1 MSLLVFSPGAAL
13 SISTKDGTLVAS
25 SRHHIFPK
33 KLMKW
38 SLPFA
43 CLLPLAIFLV
53 QSTSQWHG
61 MGQDMPSGGC
71 LLLPPFNGTAWGAKH
86 ACTDAAKAHTH
97 TVYWPK
103 ARFAI
108 DNSMHLVSSQSTHI
122 KTSIPAQITTSQ
134 SCRQFRC
141 HIAHQNNH
149 CLNCLQMMTSH
160 PLRNVCGTC
169 CCRSCR
175 QETQSA
181 RKGPSPGPY
190 K

>member
-1 MSLLVFSPGAAL
+1 MEPPL
-13 SISTKDGTLVAS
+13 
-25 SRHHIFPK
+25 
-33 KLMKW
+33 
-38 SLPFA
+38 
-43 CLLPLAIFLV
+43 CLLAPVGHFFGAVYISMARHGARHAKWWVFALATV
-53 QSTSQWHG
+53 QWHG
-61 MGQDMPSGGC
+61 MGRK
-71 LLLPPFNGTAWGAKH
+71 T
-86 ACTDAAKAHTH
+86 CTDAAKALTH
-97 TVYWPK
+97 TVRWPK
-103 ARFAI
+103 ACFAI
-108 DNSMHLVSSQSTHI
+108 HNSMHLVSSQSTHI